1 MRLNYIDYADLPVS
15 VMFVKDD
22 IELLH
27 EFFLFVD
34 ANLDVNE
41 DFKRPIS
48 LRQIIT
54 CFAEIHAKL
63 EEV

>member
-34 ANLDVNE
+34 ANADIDE
-41 DFKRPIS
+41 DFRRPIS
-48 LRQIIT
+48 LRQLIH
-54 CFAEIHAKL
+54 CFVEIHAKL

>member
-1 MRLNYIDYADLPVS
+1 MRLNYIDYADLPLS

-27 EFFLFVD
+27 EFFLFAE
-34 ANLDVNE
+34 ANLNINE

-48 LRQIIT
+48 LKQIIT